1 MWWLDE
7 SFNFGWV
14 DGSDGGLGW
23 VWLSGGGGGLV
34 VVAMGCVSGQIS
46 LFLGLVVVVFVG

>member
-1 MWWLDE
+1 MDE